1 MQPDRRVTTSW
12 MKGDMRPMNR
22 ILFVC
27 TGNTCRSPMAE
38 AMLRERARARGV
50 QVEVRSAGV
59 STVDGLPISSHAV
72 ETLRSRQVP
81 HGGSSIAITPESVAW
96 ADLILAMTTGHKR
109 NLIERF
115 PQAVDKTHTFKE
127 FVENRSDVLSDIEEL
142 ERLYSEWQLSQA
154 LGTPLAGED
163 RKRLL
168 ELEQR
173 IPSFDIADPFGGSLE
188 RYRIVADEIAEA
200 VDRLLDRLSD
210 DRKRGANND

>member
-1 MQPDRRVTTSW
+1 MSTNGT
-12 MKGDMRPMNR
+12 KGDMRLMDR

-38 AMLRERARARGV
+38 AILRERARARGM

-59 STVDGLPISSHAV
+59 STVDGLPISAHAV

-81 HGGSSIAITPESVAW
+81 HSGSSNAVTPESVAW

-115 PQAVDKTHTFKE
+115 PQALDKTYTFKE
-127 FVENRSDVLSDIEEL
+127 FVENRSEVLSDIEEL

-188 RYRIVADEIAEA
+188 RYRQVADEIGEA
-200 VDRLLDRLSD
+200 VDRLLDKLASD
-210 DRKRGANND
+210 REKGAKND

>member
-1 MQPDRRVTTSW
+1 MT
-12 MKGDMRPMNR
+12 R

-38 AMLRERARARGV
+38 AILRERARARGV

-59 STVDGLPISSHAV
+59 STVDGLPISAHAI
-72 ETLRSRQVP
+72 ETLRSKQVP
-81 HGGSSIAITPESVAW
+81 HSGSSNAVTAESVAW
-96 ADLILAMTTGHKR
+96 ANLILAMTTGHKR

-115 PQAVDKTHTFKE
+115 PQALDKTHTFKE
-127 FVENRSDVLSDIEEL
+127 FVENRSDVLSDIGEL

-154 LGTPLAGED
+154 LGTPFSDED

-168 ELEQR
+168 QLEQR

-188 RYRIVADEIAEA
+188 LYRLAADEIGEA
-200 VDRLLDRLSD
+200 VDRLLDKLSKD
-210 DRKRGANND
+210 ANDGDKGANND